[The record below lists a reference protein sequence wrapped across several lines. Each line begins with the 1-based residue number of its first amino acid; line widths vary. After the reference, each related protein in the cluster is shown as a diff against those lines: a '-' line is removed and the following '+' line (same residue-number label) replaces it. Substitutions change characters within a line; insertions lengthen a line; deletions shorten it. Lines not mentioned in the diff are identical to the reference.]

1 MIYDLIIIG
10 LGPAGIAASIYAK
23 RSGLNILV
31 LESKIPGG
39 LVNYTNVVNNY
50 PGFINIDG
58 PSLASKMYEHF
69 KSLDIE
75 YRNEDVIELCSG
87 DVKIVKTRNNEYKS
101 KYVIIATGRSRRS
114 LNLRG
119 EKKLQ
124 GRGISYCALCD
135 GHFFKDKDIAI
146 VGAGDSSLEE
156 ALYLSKIVK
165 SIKIIVRGSVLTG
178 NKELVNSVNKTDNI
192 EVLYKKNV
200 KELLSENEMLSGV
213 KLDDGSILK
222 ISGLFVYI
230 GFDPILPF
238 KTEITFKNN
247 KGYLITDEHF
257 ETSENGIYAAGDI
270 INKEMYQIIS
280 AEYEGATAANDI
292 AKKLTKKN

>member
-1 MIYDLIIIG
+1 MVYDLIIIG

-23 RSGLNILV
+23 RSGLNVLV

-58 PSLASKMYEHF
+58 PSLANKMYEHF

-87 DVKIVKTRNNEYKS
+87 EVKIVKTRNNEYKS

-114 LNLRG
+114 LNLRA
-119 EKKLQ
+119 EKELQ

-135 GHFFKDKDIAI
+135 GHFFKGKDIAI

-165 SIKIIVRGSVLTG
+165 SIKIIVRGTVLTG
-178 NKELVNSVNKTDNI
+178 NKELVDSVNKADNI

-200 KELLSENEMLSGV
+200 TELLSENEMLSGV
-213 KLDDGSILK
+213 ILDDGTTLK
-222 ISGLFVYI
+222 VSGLFVYI

-257 ETSENGIYAAGDI
+257 ETSEKGIYAAGDI

-280 AEYEGATAANDI
+280 AEYEGAVAANDI
-292 AKKLTKKN
+292 AKKLTKSN